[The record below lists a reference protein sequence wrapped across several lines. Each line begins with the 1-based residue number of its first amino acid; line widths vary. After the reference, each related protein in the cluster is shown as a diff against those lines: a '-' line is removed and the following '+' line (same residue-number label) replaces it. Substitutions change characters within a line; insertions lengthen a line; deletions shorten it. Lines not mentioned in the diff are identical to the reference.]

1 MRRGGERCGGSEA
14 ASSRGRNEAARGAAK
29 VKRQAARQSGERC
42 GELAAGR
49 TVRREASGAVRAKLR
64 SGTGH
69 APLPRRP
76 SERPFPA
83 AAPLPLT
90 PPSPA
95 AAALFPPHSPPH
107 FPAAAPPPLTP
118 PSPAAAPVRARRQE
132 KSQIRRAAFGGAAA
146 PRTTFGG
153 KAAPFGRQARASG
166 GSRTALEGRGG
177 SLGTAGFLW
186 ARGLAQAAAG
196 RAGRQKGTKKPLLS
210 RIRAKIRRKI
220 LQFSPP
226 CAILNMPRN
235 SISKAVRYKRAF
247 LYLFFLIALLIC

>member
-1 MRRGGERCGGSEA
+1 MRRGGERCDRSEA

-29 VKRQAARQSGERC
+29 VKRRGAPRGGERC

-49 TVRREASGAVRAKLR
+49 TVRREASGAVQAKPR

-76 SERPFPA
+76 SERPILA
-83 AAPLPLT
+83 ALPPLAP
-90 PPSPA
+90 

-118 PSPAAAPVRARRQE
+118 SPSPAAAPAWARRQG
-132 KSQIRRAAFGGAAA
+132 KSQTRRAAFRGAAA
-146 PRTTFGG
+146 PARPLGARRLPWDG
-153 KAAPFGRQARASG
+153 WLPLGARARASSG
-166 GSRTALEGRGG
+166 G
-177 SLGTAGFLW
+177 
-186 ARGLAQAAAG
+186 ARGAA
-196 RAGRQKGTKKPLLS
+196 KGDKMPLLS

-226 CAILNMPRN
+226 CAILNIPRN
-235 SISKAVRYKRAF
+235 SIDNVTRYKRAF
-247 LYLFFLIALLIC
+247 LYLFFPCDFIYAKE

>member
-1 MRRGGERCGGSEA
+1 MRQSGKWCGRSEA

-49 TVRREASGAVRAKLR
+49 TVRRKANGAVQAKPR

-76 SERPFPA
+76 SERPILA
-83 AAPLPLT
+83 ALPPLAP
-90 PPSPA
+90 
-95 AAALFPPHSPPH
+95 AAALFPPHSPPP
-107 FPAAAPPPLTP
+107 FPRRRASPSPPLSLP
-118 PSPAAAPVRARRQE
+118 CRRARM
-132 KSQIRRAAFGGAAA
+132 GAAA
-146 PRTTFGG
+146 GKKPNPPRRF
-153 KAAPFGRQARASG
+153 PRRG

-196 RAGRQKGTKKPLLS
+196 RAGRQKGTKCPFFPAFGQKYA
-210 RIRAKIRRKI
+210 AKYCNFR
-220 LQFSPP
+220 
-226 CAILNMPRN
+226 PR
-235 SISKAVRYKRAF
+235 V
-247 LYLFFLIALLIC
+247 LY